1 MKLAFSLIRH
11 PSSRRKGALALEWIL
26 LITIVVIGV
35 LGGLAAVRNATVKEI
50 TDLSKAVEQINIK
63 TSAEIAAEAGS

>member
-1 MKLAFSLIRH
+1 MQKT
-11 PSSRRKGALALEWIL
+11 RRKGSLALEWIL

-50 TDLSKAVEQINIK
+50 IDLSEAIEQINVK
-63 TSAEIAAEAGS
+63 TNAELEAECNGWSE

>member
-1 MKLAFSLIRH
+1 MKSAFSAIKHSAL
-11 PSSRRKGALALEWIL
+11 RRKGSLALEWIL

-63 TSAEIAAEAGS
+63 TSAEIAAEGGS